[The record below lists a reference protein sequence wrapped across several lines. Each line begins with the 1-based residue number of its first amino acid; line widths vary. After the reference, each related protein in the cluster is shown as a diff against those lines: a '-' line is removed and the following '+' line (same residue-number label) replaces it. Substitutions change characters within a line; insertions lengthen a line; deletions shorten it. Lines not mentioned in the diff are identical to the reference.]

1 MKIAVHMNDLSI
13 INLVLSSSQ
22 FSSSSFVMVFIFYQ
36 ARDCDN
42 LSVKAYVLLK
52 SKQINWR

>member
-1 MKIAVHMNDLSI
+1 MKIAAHMNDLSI

-22 FSSSSFVMVFIFYQ
+22 FSSSSFVMVFIFDQ

-42 LSVKAYVLLK
+42 WSVKVYV
-52 SKQINWR
+52 